1 MTDEAPK
8 GATAPAVRG
17 TVYLVGAGPGDP
29 GLLTQRGYELL
40 RSADVVL
47 HDELVHPL
55 LLQKT
60 RPDALVRN
68 VGKRGS
74 EPSAKQLRQ
83 DAIDRMLVEEAQQ
96 GRSVVRLKGGDP
108 FLFGRGSEEC
118 EALHRAGVPYEIV
131 PGVTSPL
138 AAAAY
143 AGSSLTHRDLASSV
157 LFVSGTTREG
167 EAYDFG
173 RLKGLGGT
181 VCLLMGLGRARA
193 IAGALV
199 DRAGRD
205 ASTPAAAIA
214 SGTLPSQRVVIG
226 TLADIADRIE
236 AAQLRSPTLLVIG
249 EVVSLRE
256 RLAWFDTR
264 PLFGKRVLVARAAHQ
279 AQAST
284 ALLRARGAEP
294 VELPLLEMGPAP
306 DLAALDAAVTAAGG
320 YDLVAFTSE
329 NGVRTFFDAALRLGR
344 DARVLG
350 AARVAAIGDGTAA
363 ALARH
368 GIRADVVPEVFRGEA
383 LATACIAD
391 LEGRR
396 GSASGARVLLP
407 RAAVARDVF
416 PDALRAAGATVDVVA
431 AYVTRALG
439 REQAAALRG
448 ALGDGAIDVV
458 LLTSSSMA
466 TAFADA
472 LADRAVELAG
482 KTVVASIGPITT
494 DTATLRGLSVA
505 VTATTSTLP
514 GLVDAT
520 EVYLAAEKV
529 A

>member
-1 MTDEAPK
+1 
-8 GATAPAVRG
+8 VI
-17 TVYLVGAGPGDP
+17 
-29 GLLTQRGYELL
+29 
-40 RSADVVL
+40 
-47 HDELVHPL
+47 
-55 LLQKT
+55 
-60 RPDALVRN
+60 RN

-83 DAIDRMLVEEAQQ
+83 DAIDRMLVEEAQN

-118 EALHRAGVPYEIV
+118 EALRRAGVPYEIV

-143 AGSSLTHRDLASSV
+143 AGISLTHRDLASSV

-181 VCLLMGLGRARA
+181 VCILMGLGRAKA
-193 IAGALV
+193 IADALV
-199 DRAGRD
+199 NRAGRD
-205 ASTPAAAIA
+205 ASTPVAAIA
-214 SGTLPSQRVVIG
+214 SGTLPTQQVVIG
-226 TLADIADRIE
+226 TLADIAERVDR
-236 AAQLRSPTLLVIG
+236 AKLRSPVLLVVG
-249 EVVSLRE
+249 EVVSLRD

-279 AQAST
+279 AEATT

-294 VELPLLEMGPAP
+294 VELPLLEIGPAP
-306 DLAALDAAVTAAGG
+306 DHAALEAAVMAAGG

-344 DARVLG
+344 DARVFG

-383 LATACIAD
+383 LAAACLAD
-391 LEGRR
+391 LEVQR
-396 GSASGARVLLP
+396 GGASGARVLLP

-416 PDALRAAGATVDVVA
+416 PETLRAAGATVDVVA
-431 AYVTRALG
+431 AYVTRPLNS
-439 REQAAALRG
+439 EQAVALRR
-448 ALGDGAIDVV
+448 AIDEGAIDVV

-494 DTATLRGLSVA
+494 DTATRRGLSVA

-514 GLVDAT
+514 GLVDAVEAHLGAQKIPRGARENT
-520 EVYLAAEKV
+520 HGA
-529 A
+529 

>member
-1 MTDEAPK
+1 MPHETDDGPK
-8 GATAPAVRG
+8 GVVPAVRG

-29 GLLTQRGYELL
+29 GLLTRRGYELL
-40 RSADVVL
+40 ASADLVL

-55 LLQKT
+55 VLTKA
-60 RPDALVRN
+60 RPDAEVRN

-83 DAIDRMLVEEAQQ
+83 DSIDRMLVEEAKS

-118 EALHRAGVPYEIV
+118 EALRRAGIPYEIV

-143 AGSSLTHRDLASSV
+143 AGISLTHRDLASSV

-167 EAYDFG
+167 AAYDFG

-181 VCLLMGLGRARA
+181 VCVLMGLARA
-193 IAGALV
+193 KEIAKSMV

-205 ASTPAAAIA
+205 PATPVAAIQ
-214 SGTLPSQRVVIG
+214 SGTLPTQRVVTG

-236 AAQLRSPTLLVIG
+236 QAKLRSPVLLVVG
-249 EVVSLRE
+249 EVVALRD
-256 RLAWFDTR
+256 RLAWFDAR

-279 AQAST
+279 AETT
-284 ALLRARGAEP
+284 AMQLRGRGAEP

-306 DLAALDAAVTAAGG
+306 DAAALDAAVLAAGT

-329 NGVRTFFDAALRLGR
+329 NGVRVFFDVTSRQGR

-350 AARVAAIGDGTAA
+350 GARVAAIGDGTSA
-363 ALARH
+363 ALARR

-383 LATACIAD
+383 LAAACIAD
-391 LEGRR
+391 LEAVR
-396 GSASGARVLLP
+396 GKVAGARVLLP

-416 PDALRAAGATVDVVA
+416 PDVLREAGATVDVVA
-431 AYVTRALG
+431 AYETRDLSRARAGAIASAIDSRAL
-439 REQAAALRG
+439 
-448 ALGDGAIDVV
+448 DIV

-466 TAFADA
+466 NAFADA
-472 LADRAVELAG
+472 LGDRANELSSR
-482 KTVVASIGPITT
+482 VLVASIGPITT
-494 DTATLRGLSVA
+494 DTAKARGLAVA

-514 GLVDAT
+514 GLIDAL
-520 EVYLAAEKV
+520 EVFV
-529 A
+529 GR

>member
-1 MTDEAPK
+1 
-8 GATAPAVRG
+8 
-17 TVYLVGAGPGDP
+17 
-29 GLLTQRGYELL
+29 LTQRGYELL
-40 RSADVVL
+40 ATADVVL

-55 LLQKT
+55 LLRKT
-60 RPDALVRN
+60 RRDAVIRN

-83 DAIDRMLVEEAQQ
+83 DAIDRMLVEEARR
-96 GRSVVRLKGGDP
+96 GVSVVRLKGGDP

-118 EALHRAGVPYEIV
+118 EALRRAGIPYEIV

-143 AGSSLTHRDLASSV
+143 AGISLTHRDLASSV

-181 VCLLMGLGRARA
+181 VCVLMGLGRARA
-193 IAGALV
+193 IATALV
-199 DRAGRD
+199 DRAGRA

-214 SGTLPSQRVVIG
+214 SGTLASQRVVTG
-226 TLADIADRIE
+226 TLSDIADRIE
-236 AAQLRSPTLLVIG
+236 EADLRSPVLLVIG
-249 EVVSLRE
+249 EVVALRE

-279 AQAST
+279 AEAT
-284 ALLRARGAEP
+284 AALLRARGADP
-294 VELPLLEMGPAP
+294 VELPLLSMVDAP
-306 DLAALDAAVTAAGG
+306 DPAAVDAAVLAAGR

-329 NGVRTFFDAALRLGR
+329 NGVRVFFDAAGRLGR

-350 AARVAAIGDGTAA
+350 GARVAAIGDGTAV

-368 GIRADVVPEVFRGEA
+368 GICADVVPEVFRGEA
-383 LATACIAD
+383 LAAACIAD
-391 LEGRR
+391 LEKHR
-396 GSASGARVLLP
+396 GGVAGARVLLP

-416 PDALRAAGATVDVVA
+416 PETLRAAGATVDVVA
-431 AYVTRALG
+431 AYETRALG
-439 REQAAALRG
+439 SEQAAAIS
-448 ALGDGAIDVV
+448 GAIDTGAVDVV

-466 TAFADA
+466 AAFADA
-472 LADRAVELAG
+472 LGERAVELAG
-482 KTVVASIGPITT
+482 KTTIASIGPITT
-494 DTATLRGLSVA
+494 DTATARGLSVA

-514 GLVDAT
+514 GLVDAV
-520 EVYLAAEKV
+520 EAYLRAQNV

>member
-1 MTDEAPK
+1 MA
-8 GATAPAVRG
+8 APAVRG

-40 RSADVVL
+40 ASADVVL

-55 LLQKT
+55 LLRKT
-60 RPDALVRN
+60 RDNAVIRN

-74 EPSAKQLRQ
+74 EPSEKQLRQ
-83 DAIDRMLVEEAQQ
+83 DSIDQMLVEEASR

-118 EALHRAGVPYEIV
+118 EALRRAGIPYEIV

-143 AGSSLTHRDLASSV
+143 AGISLTHRDLASSV

-167 EAYDFG
+167 EAYDFA

-181 VCLLMGLGRARA
+181 VCVLMGLGRAKA
-193 IAGALV
+193 ISSALV

-205 ASTPAAAIA
+205 PSTPVAAIA
-214 SGTLPSQRVVIG
+214 SGTLPAQRVVTG
-226 TLADIADRIE
+226 TLADIGERIE
-236 AAQLRSPTLLVIG
+236 RAGLRSPVLLVIG
-249 EVVSLRE
+249 EVVSLRA

-279 AQAST
+279 AEATT
-284 ALLRARGAEP
+284 ALLRARGADP
-294 VELPLLEMGPAP
+294 VERPLLSMAP
-306 DLAALDAAVTAAGG
+306 SPDPAALDAAVLAAGR

-329 NGVRTFFDAALRLGR
+329 NGVRAFFETAARLGR

-350 AARVAAIGDGTAA
+350 GARVAAIGDGTAH

-368 GIRADVVPEVFRGEA
+368 GIRADVVPEIFRGEA
-383 LATACIAD
+383 LAASCMAD
-391 LEGRR
+391 LEAHR
-396 GSASGARVLLP
+396 GGVPGARVLLP

-416 PDALRAAGATVDVVA
+416 PETLRAAGATVDVVA
-431 AYVTRALG
+431 AYETRALG
-439 REQAAALRG
+439 REQAAAIVT
-448 ALGDGAIDVV
+448 AIEAGTIDLV

-466 TAFADA
+466 TAFAEA
-472 LADRAVELAG
+472 LGDRAGELASRV
-482 KTVVASIGPITT
+482 TVASIGPITT
-494 DTATLRGLSVA
+494 DTAVARGLTVA

-514 GLVDAT
+514 GLIDAIEAHLGAR
-520 EVYLAAEKV
+520 EVA
-529 A
+529 